1 MFHIDG
7 SDPDSAGT
15 ASLLSEIGPQSSSA
29 VLWLHKHNTTQAL
42 HMLEGLSVCMLQ
54 MLEDLSVYMQQML
67 EDLSVV
73 RRALSNADSTHSISC
88 PRVDPASQVPLW
100 SGARTRSG
108 AISSHL
114 TSLPASGVDAFGER
128 GLSPGGFSLV

>member
-1 MFHIDG
+1 MFNIDG

-15 ASLLSEIGPQSSSA
+15 ASLLSEIGPQSSGA
-29 VLWLHKHNTTQAL
+29 ALWLHKHNTTQAL
-42 HMLEGLSVCMLQ
+42 HMLEDLSVWMLQ
-54 MLEDLSVYMQQML
+54 MLEDLSV
-67 EDLSVV
+67 VG
-73 RRALSNADSTHSISC
+73 RALSNTDSTHSISC
-88 PRVDPASQVPLW
+88 PRVDPASQVHLR

-128 GLSPGGFSLV
+128 GLSPGGFWLV